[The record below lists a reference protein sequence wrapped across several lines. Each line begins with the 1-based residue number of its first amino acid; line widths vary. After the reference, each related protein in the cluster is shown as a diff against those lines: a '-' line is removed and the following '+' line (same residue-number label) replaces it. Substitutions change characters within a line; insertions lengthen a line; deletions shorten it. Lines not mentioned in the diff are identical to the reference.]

1 MNISIKNG
9 RLIDPK
15 NGIDGRH
22 DLHIADGRIAA
33 LGPAPAGF
41 AAEREIDATDSVV
54 CPGLIDL
61 AARLP
66 ALETE
71 LACAAA
77 NGITTL
83 VCPPDTRPVLDEPS
97 LVERLIQRADS
108 LGLARV
114 LPLGALTRG
123 LEGQALASMASLAG
137 AGCIAFSQA
146 SRPMTDLQ
154 SLYRAMQYAA
164 TYDFAVWMRPQ
175 DHQLARDGIAHDGE
189 VAARLGLAGIPVA
202 AETVAIASLIELAKA
217 TGVRLHLMRLSSAA
231 GVAMVREARAKGV
244 AVSCD
249 VSAHHLHLSEED
261 IGYFNTQARF
271 DPPLR
276 SGADRA
282 ALRFALAEGVIQAVC
297 SDHTPLEDDAK
308 QMPFGEAEAGARGL
322 ELLLPLVLAWARED
336 GLSLPTALARV
347 TSDAAA
353 VIGRSDLG
361 HLAPGAV
368 ADVCVFAPDDAWT
381 VTPDAF
387 SSSGRNAP
395 LAGRSMQGRVR
406 AVVVGGRYAG

>member
-15 NGIDGRH
+15 NGIDARQ
-22 DLHIADGRIAA
+22 DLFIADGRIAA
-33 LGPAPAGF
+33 VGQAPAGF
-41 AAEREIDATDSVV
+41 VPEREIDAADYVV

-61 AARLP
+61 SARLP
-66 ALETE
+66 SLEAE

-77 NGITTL
+77 NGITTV

-97 LVERLIQRADS
+97 LVERLIQRAEA

-114 LPLGALTRG
+114 LPLGALTKG
-123 LEGQALASMASLAG
+123 LQGQTLASMAGLAS
-137 AGCIAFSQA
+137 AGCVAFSQA
-146 SRPMTDLQ
+146 SQPVTDLQ

-164 TYDFAVWMRPQ
+164 TYDFAVWLRPQ
-175 DHQLARDGIAHDGE
+175 DYQLAKDGVAHDGE
-189 VAARLGLAGIPVA
+189 MAARLGLAGIPVA
-202 AETVAIASLIELAKA
+202 AETVAIATLIELAKS

-231 GVAMVREARAKGV
+231 GVAMVREAKARGV

-249 VSAHHLHLSEED
+249 VAAHHLHLAEED
-261 IGYFNTQARF
+261 IGYFNAQARF

-276 SGADRA
+276 SVADRA
-282 ALRFALAEGVIQAVC
+282 ALRFGLAEGVIQAVC
-297 SDHTPLEDDAK
+297 SDHTPMEADGK
-308 QMPFGEAEAGARGL
+308 QVPFGEAEVGARGL

-336 GLSLPTALARV
+336 GLSLGTALARV

-361 HLAPGAV
+361 HLAVGAV
-368 ADVCVFAPDDAWT
+368 ADVCVFDAETEWT
-381 VTPDAF
+381 ITPDAF
-387 SSSGRNAP
+387 TSVGRNSP
-395 LAGRSMQGRVR
+395 LAGRTMSGRIQ
-406 AVVVGGRYAG
+406 AVVAGGRLL

>member
-15 NGIDGRH
+15 NGIDARQ
-22 DLHIADGRIAA
+22 DLFIADGRIAA
-33 LGPAPAGF
+33 VGQAPAGF
-41 AAEREIDATDSVV
+41 VPEREIEAAGYVV

-61 AARLP
+61 SARLP
-66 ALETE
+66 SLETE

-77 NGITTL
+77 NGITTV

-97 LVERLIQRADS
+97 LVERLIQRAEA

-114 LPLGALTRG
+114 LPLGALTKG
-123 LEGQALASMASLAG
+123 LQGQTLASMAGLAS
-137 AGCIAFSQA
+137 AGCVAFSQA
-146 SRPMTDLQ
+146 NQPVTDLQ

-164 TYDFAVWMRPQ
+164 TYDFAVWLRPQ
-175 DHQLARDGIAHDGE
+175 DYQLAKDGVAHDGE
-189 VAARLGLAGIPVA
+189 MAARLGLAGIPVA
-202 AETVAIASLIELAKA
+202 AETVAIATLIELAKS

-231 GVAMVREARAKGV
+231 GVAMVREAKARGV

-249 VSAHHLHLSEED
+249 VTAHHLHLAEED
-261 IGYFNTQARF
+261 IGYFNAQARF

-276 SGADRA
+276 SQSDRA
-282 ALRFALAEGVIQAVC
+282 ALRFGLAEGVIQAVC
-297 SDHTPLEDDAK
+297 SDHTPMEADGK
-308 QMPFGEAEAGARGL
+308 QVPFGEAEVGARGL

-336 GLSLPTALARV
+336 GLSLGTALARV

-361 HLAPGAV
+361 HLAVGAV
-368 ADVCVFAPDDAWT
+368 ADVCVFDAETEWT
-381 VTPDAF
+381 ITPDAF
-387 SSSGRNAP
+387 TSVGRNSP
-395 LAGRSMQGRVR
+395 LAGRTMSGRIQ
-406 AVVVGGRYAG
+406 AVVAGGRLL

>member
-15 NGIDGRH
+15 NGIDARQ
-22 DLHIADGRIAA
+22 DLFIADGRIAA
-33 LGPAPAGF
+33 VGQAPAGF
-41 AAEREIDATDSVV
+41 VPEREIDAAGYVV

-61 AARLP
+61 SARLP
-66 ALETE
+66 SLEAE

-77 NGITTL
+77 NGITTV

-97 LVERLIQRADS
+97 LVERLIQRAEA

-114 LPLGALTRG
+114 LPLGALTKG
-123 LEGQALASMASLAG
+123 LQGQTLASMAGLAS
-137 AGCIAFSQA
+137 AGCVAFSQA
-146 SRPMTDLQ
+146 SQPVTDLQ

-164 TYDFAVWMRPQ
+164 TYDFAVWLRPQ
-175 DHQLARDGIAHDGE
+175 DYQLAKDGVAHDGE
-189 VAARLGLAGIPVA
+189 MAARLGLAGIPVA
-202 AETVAIASLIELAKA
+202 AETVAIATLIELAKS

-231 GVAMVREARAKGV
+231 GVAMVREAKARGV

-249 VSAHHLHLSEED
+249 VTAHHLHLAEED
-261 IGYFNTQARF
+261 IGYFNAQARF

-276 SGADRA
+276 SQSDRA
-282 ALRFALAEGVIQAVC
+282 ALRFGLAEGVIQAVC
-297 SDHTPLEDDAK
+297 SDHTPMEADGK
-308 QMPFGEAEAGARGL
+308 QVPFGEAEVGARGL

-336 GLSLPTALARV
+336 GLSLGTALARV

-361 HLAPGAV
+361 HLAVGAV
-368 ADVCVFAPDDAWT
+368 ADVCVFDAETEWT
-381 VTPDAF
+381 ITPDAF
-387 SSSGRNAP
+387 TSVGRNSP
-395 LAGRSMQGRVR
+395 LAGRTMSGRIQ
-406 AVVVGGRYAG
+406 AVVAGGRLL

>member
-15 NGIDGRH
+15 NGIDARQ
-22 DLHIADGRIAA
+22 DIFIADGRIAA
-33 LGPAPAGF
+33 VGQAPAGF
-41 AAEREIDATDSVV
+41 VPEREIDADGSVV

-61 AARLP
+61 SARLP
-66 ALETE
+66 SLETE

-77 NGITTL
+77 NGITTV

-97 LVERLIQRADS
+97 LVERLIQRAEA

-114 LPLGALTRG
+114 LPLGALTKG
-123 LEGQALASMASLAG
+123 LQGQTLASMAGLAS
-137 AGCIAFSQA
+137 AGCVAFSQA
-146 SRPMTDLQ
+146 SQPITDLQ

-164 TYDFAVWMRPQ
+164 TYDFAVWLRPQ
-175 DHQLARDGIAHDGE
+175 DYQLAKDGVAHDGE
-189 VAARLGLAGIPVA
+189 MAARLGLAGIPVA
-202 AETVAIASLIELAKA
+202 AETVAIATLIELAKS

-231 GVAMVREARAKGV
+231 GVAMVREAKARGV

-249 VSAHHLHLSEED
+249 VAAHHLHLSEED
-261 IGYFNTQARF
+261 IGYFNAQTRF

-276 SGADRA
+276 SLADRA
-282 ALRFALAEGVIQAVC
+282 ALRFGLAEGVIQAVC
-297 SDHTPLEDDAK
+297 SDHTPMEADGK
-308 QMPFGEAEAGARGL
+308 QVPFGEAEVGARGL

-336 GLSLPTALARV
+336 GLSLGTALARV

-361 HLAPGAV
+361 HLAVGAV
-368 ADVCVFAPDDAWT
+368 ADVCVFDAETEWT
-381 VTPDAF
+381 ITPDAF
-387 SSSGRNAP
+387 TSVGRNSP
-395 LAGRSMQGRVR
+395 LAGRTMSGRIQ
-406 AVVVGGRYAG
+406 AVVAGGRLL